1 MGEDCGYHRLVAGI
15 SISSLRMEQTLLW
28 CKVLSAPFADSP
40 AYQYTN
46 VPRSIPLALQSQR
59 SS

>member
-28 CKVLSAPFADSP
+28 CKGLSAPFADSP

-46 VPRSIPLALQSQR
+46 VPRSIPLALQSQ
-59 SS
+59 